1 VSGPAPRRALARA
14 GLTWRDDG
22 QAILAGPALALADA
36 CDRAFLALA
45 DHWGA
50 QEERHP
56 PFVAAAPL
64 DRLDYFRSFPH
75 LATFPVC
82 LDDDEGN
89 LAAFTGRD
97 PVGGDGTV
105 ELTRTRPPREVL
117 TPAACYQ
124 LYVHH
129 AGARLERPVCLTVRN
144 TCFRREVEYRPLQ
157 RQWAFQMREIV
168 CLGNREEVADFL
180 GRTREMVDGLVAAL
194 GLRVAWEAA
203 TDPFFRPT
211 ENARYLL
218 QRVMPTKHE
227 LVYDGRLAIGSVN
240 LHHDH
245 FGATFDLRRD
255 GMPATTGCV
264 AFGIER
270 WLYALVDQFGPDPD
284 GWPDVEASARELAPA
299 PAGVAWWT
307 A

>member
-1 VSGPAPRRALARA
+1 MSVDGPRPDLARA
-14 GLTWRDDG
+14 GLTWREDG
-22 QAILAGPALALADA
+22 QAILTGPALALADA

-45 DHWGA
+45 ARWHA
-50 QEERHP
+50 REERHP
-56 PFVAAAPL
+56 PFVSAAPL
-64 DRLDYFRSFPH
+64 ARLDYFRSFPH

-82 LDDDEGN
+82 LDDDDAN
-89 LAAFTGRD
+89 LADFTARD
-97 PVGGDGTV
+97 PVGDDGTV
-105 ELTRTRPPREVL
+105 ALTRTRPPREVL

-124 LYVHH
+124 LYVYH
-129 AGARLERPVCLTVRN
+129 AGERLDRPAYLSVRN
-144 TCFRREVEYRPLQ
+144 TCFRREAEYRPLQ

-168 CLGNREEVADFL
+168 CVGSREEVADFL
-180 GRTREMVDGLVAAL
+180 ARTREMVDALVGGI

-211 ENARYLL
+211 SNARYLL

-255 GMPATTGCV
+255 GTPATTGCV
-264 AFGIER
+264 AFGLER
-270 WLYALVDQFGPDPD
+270 WLYAVVDQFGPDPD
-284 GWPDVEASARELAPA
+284 GWPDVEAAARMPA
-299 PAGVAWWT
+299 AVE
-307 A
+307 

>member
-89 LAAFTGRD
+89 LAAF
-97 PVGGDGTV
+97 
-105 ELTRTRPPREVL
+105 
-117 TPAACYQ
+117 YQ